1 MNFISRTNFH
11 DDILLIAVGI
21 VGTLGGL
28 MIIYSSAFGSQNFS
42 SVNGASLDFKKAQ
55 ILAMVQSKDLLTE
68 REKEM
73 VSKELIGE
81 RVQMYDFSDSQIKKI
96 LDALNKN

>member
-1 MNFISRTNFH
+1 MNFINRTNFH
-11 DDILLIAVGI
+11 DDIMLIAVGI

-28 MIIYSSAFGSQNFS
+28 MIIYTSAFGSQDFS
-42 SVNGASLDFKKAQ
+42 LVNTSSLDFKKAQ

-81 RVQMYDFSDSQIKKI
+81 KVQMYSFSDGQIKKI